1 MKFKKR
7 IFWFLIF
14 LDIWIV
20 VEKLYRKIRCWLEGD
35 LFIRYLFRLYEIC
48 FVLFIIKVIKIYL
61 KNDIGYFDKKVS

>member
-7 IFWFLIF
+7 TFWFSIS

-35 LFIRYLFRLYEIC
+35 LPIRHLFRLYEIC
-48 FVLFIIKVIKIYL
+48 FVLPITKVTKIYL
-61 KNDIGYFDKKVS
+61 KNDIGYPDKKAS